1 MIEFK
6 KKPQNAAQ
14 TSHQCIPVPA
24 DISDTAING
33 NIIWREVSAAD
44 TREHNQYANDGRSDT
59 GVCLFN

>member
-1 MIEFK
+1 MIELK

-44 TREHNQYANDGRSDT
+44 TREHNQ
-59 GVCLFN
+59 